1 MSFHSKNRKNW
12 PTVEKSPYHN
22 DEVDVLVRRALQN
35 SVAGEEPS
43 PEVWH
48 RIKTRLEQQRARSHP
63 RKRKVLVAQFSW
75 LVQLLVLGIIVLVVL
90 GLSVSQGFDFSLD
103 HEYVVNG
110 TLTPQAN
117 SEEAAP
123 LSTDDHML
131 SRYYLFQA
139 AKKLT
144 VFDHRLAP

>member
-12 PTVEKSPYHN
+12 PTVEKSPYHE
-22 DEVDVLVRRALQN
+22 DEVDVLVRWALRG

-43 PEVWH
+43 PVVWH
-48 RIKTRLEQQRARSHP
+48 RIKAELEQPDVQFHSQ
-63 RKRKVLVAQFSW
+63 RKRLLFAQSSW

-103 HEYVVNG
+103 HEYVVEG
-110 TLTPQAN
+110 TLTPQPD
-117 SEEAAP
+117 SEEVAP
-123 LSTDDHML
+123 LSTDEHML
-131 SRYYLFQA
+131 SRYYLFHA
-139 AKKLT
+139 ARKLT